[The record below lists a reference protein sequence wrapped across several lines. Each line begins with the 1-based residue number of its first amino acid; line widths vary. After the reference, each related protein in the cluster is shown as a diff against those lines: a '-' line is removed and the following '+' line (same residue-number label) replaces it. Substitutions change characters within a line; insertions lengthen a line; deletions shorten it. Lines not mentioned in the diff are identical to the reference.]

1 MERHKLPLSYKD
13 SLCHPI
19 YHILLL
25 FWIFDL
31 SVSFDYFYQ
40 GRFLI
45 SRLGFN
51 TFTCQPK
58 KLDIRTPH
66 VPISLFFLLSFF
78 FFNLNTMTQQTP
90 TSTEVTSFWTR
101 VSSLPLVQDGL
112 GKVHH
117 YANQTSISRYAL
129 QQAETTFFKAN
140 EFATPYTEQYIK
152 KADAL
157 GCRSLDILEQRFPAV
172 TQPTGELVQAVRQSP
187 QQLVSSVSI
196 PVNKHM
202 LTAAGSIE
210 NLVDKWLPPA
220 TNDNG
225 QELQQMNGTG
235 SQEQQQQRDIKK
247 EDEQVAIARFY
258 HLANNIKDR
267 LQQRV
272 HQRIE
277 HIPRSKAD
285 VARLAETNRLLQDTV
300 AHVQTINT
308 QLHGWVAHSR
318 NVAESGVKNIKGGYE
333 ATQAA
338 TQQRIH
344 DLTVELFNRLDL
356 ASEFLKERST
366 KLPDFVQVHLEP
378 LAHFAGHEY
387 NIIRTEVLK
396 EDVAP
401 LQKASNILQLSQEY
415 IIPLLHNSVGGIQEQ
430 LYQYSVYAQSSLK
443 GFTMTNGA
451 APSAT
456 EPAAATVNA

>member
-1 MERHKLPLSYKD
+1 
-13 SLCHPI
+13 
-19 YHILLL
+19 
-25 FWIFDL
+25 
-31 SVSFDYFYQ
+31 
-40 GRFLI
+40 
-45 SRLGFN
+45 
-51 TFTCQPK
+51 
-58 KLDIRTPH
+58 
-66 VPISLFFLLSFF
+66 
-78 FFNLNTMTQQTP
+78 MTQQAP

-112 GKVHH
+112 GKVQH
-117 YANQTSISRYAL
+117 YANQTSLSRYAL
-129 QQAETTFFKAN
+129 QQAETTFSKAN

-220 TNDNG
+220 ANDDS

-235 SQEQQQQRDIKK
+235 SQEQQQQQQRDVKK

-344 DLTVELFNRLDL
+344 ELTVELFNRLDL

-378 LAHFAGHEY
+378 LADFAGHEY

-396 EDVAP
+396 EDTAP
-401 LQKASNILQLSQEY
+401 LQKATNILRLSHDY
-415 IIPLLHNSVGGIQEQ
+415 IVPLLQTSVGGIQEQ
-430 LYQYSVYAQSSLK
+430 LHHYSVYAQSSLK
-443 GFTMTNGA
+443 GFKMTNGA
-451 APSAT
+451 APAAT
-456 EPAAATVNA
+456 EPAAATVKA